1 MFYPLNSKFRFAGV
15 VFERSKFQKICQKI
29 KILTLPRVIF
39 ICLKQLGEP
48 LMHVPFPQP
57 AQLIKPENS
66 DLGRQFSRK
75 IELSKNDQRPKTKNQ
90 KTKNQKPKIT
100 RAIIYSSK
108 TLQWPQKQ
116 GSFPQSV
123 LTISL
128 MGLDLEG

>member
-1 MFYPLNSKFRFAGV
+1 MFYPLNSTFRFAVV

-29 KILTLPRVIF
+29 KILTLPRAIF

-75 IELSKNDQRPKTKNQ
+75 IEYSLNDQKILVFYEGENFVKKLAEAAKTGQ
-90 KTKNQKPKIT
+90 LPTT
-100 RAIIYSSK
+100 
-108 TLQWPQKQ
+108 
-116 GSFPQSV
+116 GS
-123 LTISL
+123 LH
-128 MGLDLEG
+128 